1 MISYG
6 NFESLAAFYDANITS
21 KDNLE
26 TYSYKEVIRNCVL
39 GQISTYLAYFVSFR
53 TGEKIAILGHSF
65 CHAQIGVLTILDHHT

>member
-6 NFESLAAFYDANITS
+6 NFESLAAFNDANITS

-39 GQISTYLAYFVSFR
+39 GQISTYLAYFDSLR
-53 TGEKIAILGHSF
+53 RGKKLPYLATHSVMLKLEF
-65 CHAQIGVLTILDHHT
+65 